1 MARAFTDDEKAALQE
16 RLVQAGRMLFGQYGL
31 RKTSIGDLAGAVGIA
46 NSTFYQFFPSK
57 EALFLYVVAQD
68 RAATQAQVMAQSFE
82 AHTDPAEAI
91 AAFLRVTLTAIEDN
105 PLARRLLDPAEFQ
118 ALAARLTPEQVAQQR
133 AESVD
138 PVRPYIEVFQARG
151 LLVQDPPEVVVSAIR
166 SLVFLALHREEIGAE
181 VYPQALDL
189 LIRAVAAGLIRRD
202 EEG

>member
-1 MARAFTDDEKAALQE
+1 MARAFSDDEEAALQI
-16 RLVQAGRMLFGQYGL
+16 RLAEAGRTLFGQYGL
-31 RKTSIGDLAGAVGIA
+31 RKTSIGDLAGAAGIA

-82 AHTDPAEAI
+82 AYADPAEAI
-91 AAFLRVTLTAIEDN
+91 AAFLRVTLAAIEAN

-118 ALAARLTPEQVAQQR
+118 ALAARLTPEQIARQR
-133 AESVD
+133 AASLD
-138 PVRPYIEVFQARG
+138 PLQPYIEAFQARG
-151 LLVQDPPEVVVSAIR
+151 LLVAEPPEVVVSAIR

-189 LIRAVAAGLIRRD
+189 LIRVVAAGLVRR
-202 EEG
+202 EE

>member
-1 MARAFTDDEKAALQE
+1 MARAFSDDEKAALQI
-16 RLVQAGRMLFGQYGL
+16 RLVEAGRTLFGQYGL
-31 RKTSIGDLAGAVGIA
+31 RKTSIGDLAGAAGIA

-82 AHTDPAEAI
+82 AYADPAEAI
-91 AAFLRVTLTAIEDN
+91 AAFLRVTLAAIEAN

-118 ALAARLTPEQVAQQR
+118 ALAARLTPEQIARQR
-133 AESVD
+133 ADSLD
-138 PVRPYIEVFQARG
+138 PLQPYIEAFQARG
-151 LLVQDPPEVVVSAIR
+151 LLVAEPPEVVVSAIR

-189 LIRAVAAGLIRRD
+189 LIRAVAAGLVRR
-202 EEG
+202 EE